1 LDGVGRQS
9 EGLAQGY
16 VHARRVFAAMKGI
29 ADTGFLVAFLNAR
42 DEHHDWAVE
51 LADRVTTPL
60 ITCEAV
66 LTEAAYLLGNA
77 ALVLEVLSSGLLTL
91 DFDLDANREHLV
103 DLAGRFSDQ
112 APDLCD
118 LCVVRMSELHSEYP
132 VLTTDRKDFSVYRR
146 NRKQIIPTIFPPER

>member
-1 LDGVGRQS
+1 
-9 EGLAQGY
+9 
-16 VHARRVFAAMKGI
+16 MKGI
-29 ADTGFLVAFLNAR
+29 ADTGFLVTFLNAR
-42 DEHHDWAVE
+42 DEHHEWAVE

-77 ALVLEVLSSGLLTL
+77 TLVLEVLSSGLLTL

-103 DLAGRFSDQ
+103 ELAGRFSDQ